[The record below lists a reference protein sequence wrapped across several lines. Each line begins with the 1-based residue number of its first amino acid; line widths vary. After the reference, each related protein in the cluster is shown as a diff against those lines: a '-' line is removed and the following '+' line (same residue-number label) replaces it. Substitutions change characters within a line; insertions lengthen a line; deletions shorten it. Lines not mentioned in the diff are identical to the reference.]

1 MKYCIFTLLSYICI
15 IFTQAFTYNFC
26 VTILGYPQVL
36 MPRVLGW
43 YMVCLAILG
52 NYQLVVS
59 IPTLQKNI
67 AWEYEQQIANLE
79 LKKEIRCPEIDWTF
93 HQTPPFLH
101 QALLPLCG
109 DVIQPQ

>member
-1 MKYCIFTLLSYICI
+1 
-15 IFTQAFTYNFC
+15 
-26 VTILGYPQVL
+26 

-67 AWEYEQQIANLE
+67 AWEYEQQIANQE